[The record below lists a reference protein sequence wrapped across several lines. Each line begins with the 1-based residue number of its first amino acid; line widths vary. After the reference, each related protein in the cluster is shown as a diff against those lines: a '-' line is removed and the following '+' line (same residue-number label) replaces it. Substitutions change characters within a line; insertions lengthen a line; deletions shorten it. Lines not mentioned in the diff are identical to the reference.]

1 MQTRRWEVCKRN
13 GGVQIQS
20 TEKLFDVLRSK
31 VISRQSIRIKI
42 MLRIHVIEG
51 DRTRLFSAVPD
62 SPNAF
67 LIIGPEEVDGTK
79 NIFVP
84 FGSLKGGAASIVR
97 LRPNP
102 FSFSALRESVDG
114 SLPGRFGR
122 VGLRGPYRRGKAS
135 RWRRNILQDGNKWLR
150 RPHSNGSQLYAKVRV
165 GARVAAGRSNLLYA
179 PSTIRPKLFNL

>member
-1 MQTRRWEVCKRN
+1 VMIIGYVNFEAGIPCRRVGGCQQRRCGRHGRQIRRGTTMQTRRWGVCKRN

-31 VISRQSIRIKI
+31 VISRQSITIKI
-42 MLRIHVIEG
+42 MVGIHVIVG

-67 LIIGPEEVDGTK
+67 LIIGPEEIDGTK

-84 FGSLKGGAASIVR
+84 FGGLKGEAASIVR

-102 FSFSALRESVDG
+102 FSFSALRERVDG
-114 SLPGRFGR
+114 LLPGRFGR
-122 VGLRGPYRRGKAS
+122 VGLRGPYR
-135 RWRRNILQDGNKWLR
+135 
-150 RPHSNGSQLYAKVRV
+150 
-165 GARVAAGRSNLLYA
+165 
-179 PSTIRPKLFNL
+179 